1 MTSLPELVMMDSTLH
16 AWRSSL
22 SRHRTGKGSLVLRG
36 LSSCYATDAP
46 KCSIN
51 ECFGQ
56 HCVLRSVWRRGST
69 KAGEAGRR
77 D

>member
-1 MTSLPELVMMDSTLH
+1 MTWLLACDDGLNSTCM
-16 AWRSSL
+16 AVVTFTSQD
-22 SRHRTGKGSLVLRG
+22 GKGQSVLRG
-36 LSSCYATDAP
+36 LPSYYATDAP

-56 HCVLRSVWRRGST
+56 HCVLRLVWRRGST